1 MDYWAAY
8 RFISGIY
15 ESMIMS
21 LCKDSIMISR
31 PILQAATNGLYLFY
45 GYGFCLPLYKAHFVW
60 YWKFWAFNYIGHL
73 DPRHMVF
80 YFLLGPI
87 VRLVWNSL
95 VNMASNKAPI
105 ASSVSF
111 LQLLGPVPI
120 SYLPPHFQ
128 LGVDWKKK
136 NQIFF
141 FRICYHFFKANYTFS
156 SYFSPGLQCPLWFF
170 KTHDWP
176 FLQF

>member
-1 MDYWAAY
+1 
-8 RFISGIY
+8 
-15 ESMIMS
+15 
-21 LCKDSIMISR
+21 MISR

-60 YWKFWAFNYIGHL
+60 YWNFWAFNYIGHL

-156 SYFSPGLQCPLWFF
+156 SYFSPDYNVLFDFLKHMIDLSSNF
-170 KTHDWP
+170 KTYIPHTINVGATSNEICLREILDHT
-176 FLQF
+176 